1 MPDDQLEDVAS
12 KLDAQIT
19 EMIGKSKSSP
29 TSPSTESQESLM
41 HPKVMSILKEGGC
54 SDPEGTKAKLE
65 AAGVKFDKADDMP
78 EDDMPKDD
86 MPKDDMMDDMP
97 SEGDDFGKELAKLPM
112 KDARAGAAKAA
123 YGSMGK

>member
-1 MPDDQLEDVAS
+1 MPADQLEDVAS
-12 KLDAQIT
+12 ELDAQIT
-19 EMIGKSKSSP
+19 KMIGKSKSSS

-41 HPKVMSILKEGGC
+41 HSKVMSILKEGGC
-54 SDPEGTKAKLE
+54 SDPEGTMSKLE
-65 AAGVKFDKADDMP
+65 AAGVEFEGAADKDDTP
-78 EDDMPKDD
+78 DD

-97 SEGDDFGKELAKLPM
+97 KDDGDDFGKELAKLPM